1 MGLFL
6 SASQPNKNI
15 VFHLKLNR
23 CGVESSIGGDNAMTI
38 YCLGVVLQEV
48 KRSDISLV
56 TFRLWRCFCFEKAWR
71 LEGVVATSGWVVDE
85 DLADQ

>member
-1 MGLFL
+1 MYIMRGI
-6 SASQPNKNI
+6 SALTT
-15 VFHLKLNR
+15 VT
-23 CGVESSIGGDNAMTI
+23 MTI

-48 KRSDISLV
+48 KMIV